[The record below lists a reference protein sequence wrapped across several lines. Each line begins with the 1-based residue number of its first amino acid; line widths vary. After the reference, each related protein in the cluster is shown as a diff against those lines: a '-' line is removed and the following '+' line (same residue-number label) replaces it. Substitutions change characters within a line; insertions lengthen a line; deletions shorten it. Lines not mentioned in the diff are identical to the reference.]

1 MANRRP
7 VSKSSAHKPDEQPLP
22 SWARVALALTLVPLV
37 GGLLLMAAWALD
49 IQLTRDLESQAWV
62 GLLFMLL
69 SFVLSNLIQRR
80 WRLFLGWLLLSLAD
94 LILLVWVSL
103 YAQGMA
109 GIIGVAGILILGIEF
124 YGRIAENNQANR

>member
-1 MANRRP
+1 MANRKP
-7 VSKSSAHKPDEQPLP
+7 VSKSAAQKSDERPLP
-22 SWARVALALTLVPLV
+22 GWARLALALTLVPLV

-49 IQLTRDLESQAWV
+49 IRLTRDLESQAWV

-80 WRLFLGWLLLSLAD
+80 WRLFLGWLLLGLAD
-94 LILLVWVSL
+94 LILLIWVSL

-109 GIIGVAGILILGIEF
+109 GIIGLAGVLILGGEF
-124 YGRIAENNQANR
+124 YGRIAESNSAGR